1 MCTYPTM
8 SLDEIIAVPIPQIA
22 DANSILWL
30 WTTNAHMREAFQI
43 VDAWGFEPKTIL
55 TWKKSKMGLGE
66 WLRGITEHCL
76 MCVKGK
82 PLIQLT
88 NQTTFIEGKT
98 REHSRKPD
106 EFYAMVESL
115 CPGRKIDVFARE
127 ERKNWNTWGIM
138 EKMGE
143 SLYK

>member
-8 SLDEIIAVPIPQIA
+8 SVDEIIAVPIPQIA

-66 WLRGITEHCL
+66 W
-76 MCVKGK
+76 
-82 PLIQLT
+82 
-88 NQTTFIEGKT
+88 
-98 REHSRKPD
+98 
-106 EFYAMVESL
+106 
-115 CPGRKIDVFARE
+115 
-127 ERKNWNTWGIM
+127 GIM
-138 EKMGE
+138 EKKSE
-143 SLYK
+143 SSMPCISEI